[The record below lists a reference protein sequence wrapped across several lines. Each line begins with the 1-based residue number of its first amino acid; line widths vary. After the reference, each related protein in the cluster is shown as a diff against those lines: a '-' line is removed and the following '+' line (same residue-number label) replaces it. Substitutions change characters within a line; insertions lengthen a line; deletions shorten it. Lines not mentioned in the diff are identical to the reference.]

1 MAEFQNALI
10 MGATEKF
17 QITRPLLGFSLDLL
31 ELSII
36 VHWPMPSMEWR
47 AYSAFEY
54 LNKRPLGLTA
64 PLSNCLCYTND
75 V

>member
-1 MAEFQNALI
+1 MDGSISLSLHI
-10 MGATEKF
+10 YDGAQPGIPYFTDSVF
-17 QITRPLLGFSLDLL
+17 YVHSAILNINYIITVVID
-31 ELSII
+31 
-36 VHWPMPSMEWR
+36 V
-47 AYSAFEY
+47 FEV